1 MITSQV
7 VIPDT
12 CLHLTSQNISQ
23 QGLFPSN
30 FVTTDLDADARG
42 ERKRSVVFNEEVKL
56 WFDCFLPDW
65 FVFRFDFCTWSFAH
79 PDANL
84 WAFLKVISGWGEGG
98 GAGDLPC
105 SGNYRPGDKLPTL
118 LTPNQPRNVSSE
130 QDLNPVVN
138 APWGWSHNRRG
149 WPPRHAQ
156 AGAAG
161 DYIQEKIYVGFSG
174 YSR

>member
-1 MITSQV
+1 MV
-7 VIPDT
+7 W
-12 CLHLTSQNISQ
+12 
-23 QGLFPSN
+23 LF
-30 FVTTDLDADARG
+30 FTWL
-42 ERKRSVVFNEEVKL
+42 E
-56 WFDCFLPDW
+56 W
-65 FVFRFDFCTWSFAH
+65 FVFRFDFYTWSFAH

-138 APWGWSHNRRG
+138 APWGWSHNWRG

-161 DYIQEKIYVGFSG
+161 DNKERIYVRIFGLFKIATFYLYHLRYLRWALWLMLSLRG
-174 YSR
+174 QIEDTPSSQDCHMSW